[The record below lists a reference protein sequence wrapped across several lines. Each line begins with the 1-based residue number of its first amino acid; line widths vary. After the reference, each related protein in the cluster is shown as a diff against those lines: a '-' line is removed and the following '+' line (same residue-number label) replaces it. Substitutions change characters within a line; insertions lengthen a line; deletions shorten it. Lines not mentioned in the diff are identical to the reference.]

1 MMIARKSV
9 YDSYC
14 EWLFDVLFEVE
25 KRIDID
31 GKDDYQKRVM
41 GFLSERLLK
50 VWLIANDYKVK
61 EQPVKL
67 MESDEISRHFYEID
81 LKRQLFK
88 KVTARPIEEYKKGTV
103 TELPPTEYEQGNSGR
118 VNVWMC
124 WWQGEDNAPDLVK
137 KCINS
142 VRNNIDNEKAVLHII
157 TLENCMKYVSFS
169 SEVITKFNE
178 GKISMTTLSDRL
190 RMELLY
196 RYGGVWID
204 ATYYVTDERIN
215 DVIMKEGFYTQ
226 KFGKPMWDDDVTGG
240 RWDNNFIKGDKGLL
254 LFGFIIRAIDEYY
267 RYMDK
272 SIEYFMTDY
281 MIEIAYNTFDEV
293 RNEVDM
299 CAVNN
304 PEALFFNANGS
315 KIYDESVWKDIVK
328 DTWLFKLNYRIPYRS
343 VNVVGEPTFY
353 GHIIK

>member
-1 MMIARKSV
+1 
-9 YDSYC
+9 
-14 EWLFDVLFEVE
+14 
-25 KRIDID
+25 
-31 GKDDYQKRVM
+31 
-41 GFLSERLLK
+41 
-50 VWLIANDYKVK
+50 
-61 EQPVKL
+61 
-67 MESDEISRHFYEID
+67 
-81 LKRQLFK
+81 
-88 KVTARPIEEYKKGTV
+88 
-103 TELPPTEYEQGNSGR
+103 
-118 VNVWMC
+118 
-124 WWQGEDNAPDLVK
+124 
-137 KCINS
+137 
-142 VRNNIDNEKAVLHII
+142 
-157 TLENCMKYVSFS
+157 
-169 SEVITKFNE
+169 
-178 GKISMTTLSDRL
+178 MTTLSDRL